1 MEKRVYAKFNNCLI
15 SAQKV
20 RLVADL
26 IRGTHVSKAEAI
38 LQITNKSA
46 AKDILKTL
54 NSAIANAV
62 HNEGWDKKELM
73 VAEIYVDEAQTYK
86 RGRPAARGRYRSIL
100 KRNSHITI
108 GLEQVK
114 VKEEKVEKKEEVK
127 AEVKSESK
135 TKSKGTKVSKKVIS
149 KK

>member
-26 IRGTHVSKAEAI
+26 IRGAHVSKAEAI
-38 LQITNKSA
+38 LQITNKTASR
-46 AKDILKTL
+46 DILKTL

-62 HNEGWDKKELM
+62 HNEGWDKKELV

-108 GLEQVK
+108 GVSRTE
-114 VKEEKVEKKEEVK
+114 VKEEKAVKKVEEK
-127 AEVKSESK
+127 AVKSETK
-135 TKSKGTKVSKKVIS
+135 TKSKGTKVSKKVTS